1 MTIIYTVGRAVKTA
15 LLALVLTALF
25 LAILFM
31 AVLQQSYRM
40 TPPTDEELQDN
51 PALIIYRGE

>member
-1 MTIIYTVGRAVKTA
+1 MTIIYTVGKVMRTA
-15 LLALVLTALF
+15 LLLIIAVLILLVT
-25 LAILFM
+25 LFM

>member
-1 MTIIYTVGRAVKTA
+1 MTIIYTVGKILRTA
-15 LLALVLTALF
+15 LLLIIAVLILLVT
-25 LAILFM
+25 LFM

>member
-1 MTIIYTVGRAVKTA
+1 MTIIYTVGKVIRTA
-15 LLALVLTALF
+15 LLLIIAVLILLVT
-25 LAILFM
+25 LFM

>member
-1 MTIIYTVGRAVKTA
+1 MNIIYTVRDIIKTAFLAVLMTA
-15 LLALVLTALF
+15 LLLI
-25 LAILFM
+25 ILFM

>member
-15 LLALVLTALF
+15 LLVVLITAILLIVLF
-25 LAILFM
+25 L

-40 TPPTDEELQDN
+40 TPPTDEELRDN